1 MTDKDNNNSNFTDI
15 WLKLEAEIAKQILAC
30 EDNEKTVLELGKK
43 NWSSNITTCE
53 MIKAILEEGLKEIK
67 GKNKNEEKKIK
78 DQFNAVEKIFKISIE
93 RKKWTAKRWID
104 WAKTKKKEK

>member
-43 NWSSNITTCE
+43 NWSSNITACE
-53 MIKAILEEGLKEIK
+53 MIKATLEEGLKEIK
-67 GKNKNEEKKIK
+67 GKNKNEKKKI
-78 DQFNAVEKIFKISIE
+78 
-93 RKKWTAKRWID
+93 
-104 WAKTKKKEK
+104 

>member
-53 MIKAILEEGLKEIK
+53 MIKASLEEGLKEIK

-104 WAKTKKKEK
+104 WAKIKKKEK